1 MINLNYYINL
11 EKVKEISKTENS
23 LKKNEQPKDK
33 KKKDEDG
40 FKEVFDQEVDK
51 IKNQSNNEKS
61 K

>member
-33 KKKDEDG
+33 KKKDDEG
-40 FKEVFDQEVDK
+40 FK
-51 IKNQSNNEKS
+51 
-61 K
+61 